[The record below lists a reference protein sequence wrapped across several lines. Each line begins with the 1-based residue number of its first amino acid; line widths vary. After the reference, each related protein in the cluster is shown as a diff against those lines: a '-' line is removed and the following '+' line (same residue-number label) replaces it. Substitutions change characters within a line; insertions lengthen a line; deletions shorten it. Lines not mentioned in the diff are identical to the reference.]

1 MSDKVPFSEILV
13 YLDGSESSMSACMYA
28 ILLARSTG
36 SRLHAVYC
44 INTKALGD
52 LVKARIFVS
61 QEKAEYLADL
71 KKDAERHIRHT
82 KKLAESRHVNLVT
95 TVTEGSPSAEVSHYI
110 KAHGIQLLVLGSV
123 NMIRS
128 RREELTSETD
138 RMLRTSPC
146 PVLVTRDDESV
157 WQMFEELN

>member
-52 LVKARIFVS
+52 HLSPLEIPKEEPGLSRMAAIIDQHAIIATVTVFLAIGQRLLGPLTEVGRLGTAYRHTDDNA
-61 QEKAEYLADL
+61 QEK
-71 KKDAERHIRHT
+71 
-82 KKLAESRHVNLVT
+82 
-95 TVTEGSPSAEVSHYI
+95 EG
-110 KAHGIQLLVLGSV
+110 AHAQDNPPLCQQPIHA
-123 NMIRS
+123 
-128 RREELTSETD
+128 RECAF
-138 RMLRTSPC
+138 P
-146 PVLVTRDDESV
+146 
-157 WQMFEELN
+157 